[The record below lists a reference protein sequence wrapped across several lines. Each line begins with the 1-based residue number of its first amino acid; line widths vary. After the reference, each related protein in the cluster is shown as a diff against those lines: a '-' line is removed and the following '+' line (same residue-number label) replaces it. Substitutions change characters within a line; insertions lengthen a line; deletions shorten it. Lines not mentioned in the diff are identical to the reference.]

1 MRTVSPIENSYFRLI
16 TFVSELV
23 PATDRRQNSSFSSL
37 SSWRFEGLPVANVL
51 VIDENVDVQS
61 DLTLLVRKPGQEAAM
76 ITTIMAR
83 CLRALA
89 TDEDR

>member
-37 SSWRFEGLPVANVL
+37 SSRRFEGLRVANVF
-51 VIDENVDVQS
+51 VVDENVDLRS
-61 DLTLLVRKPGQEAAM
+61 NLTL
-76 ITTIMAR
+76 AR
-83 CLRALA
+83 P
-89 TDEDR
+89 